1 MLPWFVML
9 EVTRVAP
16 DSFKISLID
25 KKHGDELDCEICEL
39 PPLPERD
46 YSHVRAAIVD
56 YKDALLV
63 ANVI

>member
-9 EVTRVAP
+9 EVARVAP
-16 DSFKISLID
+16 DSFKISLVDKRHKDEID
-25 KKHGDELDCEICEL
+25 CKICEL

-46 YSHVRAAIVD
+46 YSYLRTAIID
-56 YKDALLV
+56 YKEALLA